1 MNDTT
6 FAIIFIAVAILG
18 IFIFWKVVKN
28 MFNLLKKFLPAKN
41 SSDKFVDKQNA
52 PFLSNNFDQ
61 IVQNL
66 EREREVLHSKT
77 EGLFKRAFFRSW
89 FFLGSVSLLLSL
101 GLNTEGELMPKIIGP
116 LLMTGILSLLG
127 AGIYTLIKKGTN
139 NYNFSRVLKKEL
151 VSKIVTFVNPELTF
165 FDKGITDQEFYSAD
179 IFNKGNFTSEDT
191 IEGTIEGNKISISEC
206 NLYSHRQLTNDSAT
220 IQYKNVKI
228 NSGSK
233 MSTGTSSHLL
243 FYGLFIQLGLQ
254 HINSPAPLKFTPVKK
269 NILEEKFNIKISRD
283 SYTPSLKQLK
293 PKEKIEVDAA
303 LRNEKY
309 NIYCSSNS
317 GALSILSPKLI
328 KVIDFIYHK
337 FEGNDVFVTINNTT
351 LSLAL
356 SWNQDMF
363 ETDAFLKTNLVE
375 SGIAEK
381 FHKDLLFINQIIKEV
396 NLINKI

>member
-6 FAIIFIAVAILG
+6 FAIVFIIVAAIG
-18 IFIFWKVVKN
+18 VFIFWSVIKITMKLIKN
-28 MFNLLKKFLPAKN
+28 ALPKEN
-41 SSDKFVDKQNA
+41 TSDKFVDEQTV
-52 PFLSNNFDQ
+52 PSLSGDFDQ

-66 EREREVLHSKT
+66 EREREVLHNKT
-77 EGLFKRAFFRSW
+77 KGLFKRALFRSW
-89 FFLGSVSLLLSL
+89 FLLGSISVLLSL
-101 GLNTEGELMPKIIGP
+101 GLNTEGELMPKIVGP
-116 LLMTGILSLLG
+116 LLMTGVLSLIG

-151 VSKIVTFVNPELTF
+151 VSKIVTFVNPELAF

-179 IFNKGNFTSEDT
+179 LFNKGNFTSEDT

-206 NLYSHRQLTNDSAT
+206 NLYSHRQLTNDRT
-220 IQYKNVKI
+220 TVQYKNVKI
-228 NSGSK
+228 NSGSR
-233 MSTGTSSHLL
+233 MSTGTSSHQL
-243 FYGLFIQLGLQ
+243 FYGLFIQLALQ
-254 HINSPAPLKFTPVKK
+254 HIDSPAPLKFTPVKK
-269 NILEEKFNIKISRD
+269 NVLEEKFNIKISRD
-283 SYTPSLKQLK
+283 SYTPSLKKLD

-309 NIYCSSNS
+309 DIYCSSNS

-328 KVIDFIYHK
+328 KVIDYIYQK
-337 FEGNDVFVTINNTT
+337 FEGNDVFVAINNTT

-375 SGIAEK
+375 SGIAER
-381 FHKDLLFINQIIKEV
+381 FHKDLLFINQIVKEV